1 MPNTLPQPNKQ
12 QNLKKKKKFKKFK
25 KTNDYFHSAVVTSP
39 LVQYDDIFFHKTS
52 SIGRPKQNLDN

>member
-25 KTNDYFHSAVVTSP
+25 KTNDYFHSAVFKSP
-39 LVQYDDIFFHKTS
+39 LLQYDDIFFPQDQFNRKTKAEF
-52 SIGRPKQNLDN
+52 R